1 MKYIIIK
8 HTFEKTEDKIY
19 RRRSYYKGVGVVNNQ
34 VVDIWEVNKEAAKTF
49 NDKISAERLLYNH
62 NLISDIDWKKFKS
75 NIYRKNS
82 YQIKKLKEIKNEG
95 KK

>member
-8 HTFEKTEDKIY
+8 HTFKKTGDKIY
-19 RRRSYYKGVGVVNNQ
+19 RQRSYYKGVGVVNNQ
-34 VVDIWEVNKEAAKTF
+34 IVELWEANKEAAKTF

-62 NLISDIDWKKFKS
+62 NLISDTDWKPFKS
-75 NIYRKNS
+75 NLYKNS
-82 YQIKKLKEIKNEG
+82 YQIKKLKETKNEG